1 MTVKGID
8 VSSYQSTDYGTSGLA
23 FVLVKATEGTSY
35 VNPRHAAQVS
45 HGRSAHLVVGHYH
58 FARPG
63 SVGAQASYF
72 LKHAAP
78 KAGDILA
85 LDWEDTGV
93 SGADKDALVKRLQA
107 DAPGHRV
114 LLYCNRDFWLHRD
127 HTSFAGDGLWIADP
141 DAPAGHPRI
150 KHSWRIHQ
158 YSDSGGVD
166 RNVAAFAD
174 RDAMRAWAAKRGSA
188 APD

>member
-93 SGADKDALVKRLQA
+93 SGADKDALVKRL
-107 DAPGHRV
+107 PPER
-114 LLYCNRDFWLHRD
+114 LRDSHHWLILHGRYVCK
-127 HTSFAGDGLWIADP
+127 ARQPECWRCVAARWCRYP
-141 DAPAGHPRI
+141 DKTPAPA
-150 KHSWRIHQ
+150 S
-158 YSDSGGVD
+158 
-166 RNVAAFAD
+166 
-174 RDAMRAWAAKRGSA
+174 AKPFQA
-188 APD
+188 T